1 MLRDSPGHYGSI
13 TRCLHWLIAILVI
26 LQLTSSFLNILW
38 EGNVYSQA
46 VVQWHTTI
54 GVGILALMAIRT
66 LWAISQLRHRP
77 EHRGALQKAAIWG
90 HALMYLVLLLMPLSG
105 MAFTWGLGYGVYVF
119 GTAYWTDADVPW
131 AAAFGQLH
139 APLSWL
145 LSALVTGHI
154 VMAGYH
160 RLIRRDD
167 TLHRMLGR

>member
-1 MLRDSPGHYGSI
+1 MLGDSPSHYGSI

-26 LQLTSSFLNILW
+26 LQLTSSFFNILW
-38 EGNVYSQA
+38 QGNAYSQLI
-46 VVQWHTTI
+46 VQWHTTI

-66 LWAISQLRHRP
+66 LWAISQLRNRP

-105 MAFTWGLGYGVYVF
+105 MAFTWGLGYGVYIF
-119 GTAYWTDADVPW
+119 DTAYWIDADVPW
-131 AAAFGQLH
+131 AAAVGQLH

-167 TLHRMLGR
+167 TLQRMLGR